1 MLSSKNLR
9 MALPVALVAATFL
22 FLYVYAHG
30 FLDLSNVANVM
41 SFTSLIAIPSMGLAI
56 VMLTGMFDLSFVGV
70 IGFSAVF
77 TSLLLQ
83 SGVPLWGC
91 LVVSLVVCL
100 ACGVLNSFLI
110 VNLKIHPWLTT
121 IATMLMLLGLEK
133 FISKGNYVPA
143 EAAMFEAIRFDS
155 FLGLPISLWIVFIT
169 LALVLIVMHRTPFGL
184 YLYAVGGN
192 LEASKK
198 AGLKVA
204 WHQYAAFLF
213 MSVLCWISSVL
224 YLGQLS
230 GYPTESAYINQ
241 LSVILAV
248 YFGLAASRKNVVNV
262 LGAFVG
268 ALYVGFLA
276 NGLGLMGVQS
286 YWIKMIE
293 GILVIFVV
301 LGNSIL
307 RGDIVTYE

>member
-1 MLSSKNLR
+1 MLTKKNLR
-9 MALPVALVAATFL
+9 MLLPAVLLVLTFG
-22 FLYVYAHG
+22 FLYCASPG
-30 FLDLSNVANVM
+30 FLVLGNVANVM
-41 SFTSLIAIPSMGLAI
+41 SFTSLIAIPAMGLAV

-83 SGVPLWGC
+83 LGLPIWLC
-91 LVVSLVVCL
+91 LAIALVVCL
-100 ACGVLNSFLI
+100 ACGFLNAFLI
-110 VNLKIHPWLTT
+110 VNMRIHPWLTT

-133 FISKGNYVPA
+133 WISKGNYVPA
-143 EAAMFEAIRFDS
+143 ESRLFEIIRFDS
-155 FLGLPISLWIVFIT
+155 FLGISATLWIVFFT
-169 LALVLIVMHRTPFGL
+169 LAVVLVLMHATPFGFH
-184 YLYAVGGN
+184 LYAVGGN
-192 LEASKK
+192 IEASKK

-204 WHQYAAFLF
+204 WYQYAAFLF
-213 MSVLCWISSVL
+213 MSCLCWISSIL

-248 YFGLAASRKNVVNV
+248 YFGLAASRKSVVNV
-262 LGAFVG
+262 LGAFIG
-268 ALYVGFLA
+268 AIYVGFLA

-293 GILVIFVV
+293 GLLVIFVV